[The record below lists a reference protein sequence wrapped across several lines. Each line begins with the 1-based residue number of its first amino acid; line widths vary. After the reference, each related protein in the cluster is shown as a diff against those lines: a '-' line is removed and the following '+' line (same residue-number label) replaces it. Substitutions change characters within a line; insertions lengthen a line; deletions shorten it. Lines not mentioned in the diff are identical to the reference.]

1 MKTTRWT
8 GLMVCFL
15 GLSIQ
20 ALSQASSSSY
30 LPEIKQELL
39 KEWPKNRTINLV
51 FHGHSVPAGYFK
63 TPLVNTLG
71 AYPYQVLKAIKEQ
84 YPLAVI
90 NIINTSI
97 GGENAE
103 KGAARFEQDVLSHH
117 PDVIFIDYVLNDRGL
132 GLERAKKAWEKMIQM
147 AQSKGIKVILLSAS
161 PDQRV
166 DILDTNSVLDQHG
179 QQVLELARLHQ
190 LGFVDSYS
198 LFRTQVKAGTPIGEL
213 MSQVNHPNEKGHAL
227 IAAEIVKY
235 FK

>member
-1 MKTTRWT
+1 MKISRWT

-15 GLSIQ
+15 GFSIQ
-20 ALSQASSSSY
+20 AMGQASSTYY
-30 LPEIKQELL
+30 LQEIKQELL
-39 KEWPKNRTINLV
+39 KEWPKNRSINLV

-63 TPLVNTLG
+63 TTVVNTLG
-71 AYPYQVLKAIKEQ
+71 AYPYQVLKSLKEQ

-103 KGAARFEQDVLSHH
+103 KGAERFEQEVLSHR
-117 PDVIFIDYVLNDRGL
+117 PDLIFIDYVLNDRGL

-166 DILDTNSVLDQHG
+166 DVLDTKSVLDLHG
-179 QQVLELARLHQ
+179 QQVQELARVHQ
-190 LGFVDSYS
+190 LGFVDSYER
-198 LFRTQVKAGTPIGEL
+198 FRAQVKAGTPISEW

-227 IAAEIVKY
+227 IAAEIMKY

>member
-1 MKTTRWT
+1 MKITRWT

-15 GLSIQ
+15 GFSIQ
-20 ALSQASSSSY
+20 AMGQASSSQY

-39 KEWPKNRTINLV
+39 KEWPKNRSINLV

-63 TPLVNTLG
+63 TPVVNTLG
-71 AYPYQVLKAIKEQ
+71 AYPFQVLKSLKEQ

-90 NIINTSI
+90 NVINTSV

-103 KGAARFEQDVLSHH
+103 KGAERFEQEVLTHR
-117 PDVIFIDYVLNDRGL
+117 PDLIFIDYVLNDRGL
-132 GLERAKKAWEKMIQM
+132 GLERAKVAWEKMIQM

-166 DILDTNSVLDQHG
+166 DILDTKSVLDQHG
-179 QQVLELARLHQ
+179 QQVQELARIHQ
-190 LGFVDSYS
+190 VGFVDSYE
-198 LFRTQVKAGTPIGEL
+198 LFRTQVKAGTPISEW

-227 IAAEIVKY
+227 IATEIMRY

>member
-1 MKTTRWT
+1 MKTTYWIS
-8 GLMVCFL
+8 LLFCLL
-15 GLSIQ
+15 GISIQ
-20 ALSQASSSSY
+20 ANSQALATDY
-30 LPEIKQELL
+30 LPEIKQELM
-39 KEWPKNRTINLV
+39 KEWPKNRLINLV

-63 TPLVNTLG
+63 TPIVNTLG
-71 AYPYQVLKAIKEQ
+71 AYPYQVLKLIKEQ
-84 YPLAVI
+84 YPLAVV

-103 KGAARFEQDVLSHH
+103 KGAARFEQDVLSHR

-132 GLERAKKAWEKMIQM
+132 GLERAKTAWEKMIRM

-166 DILDTNSVLDQHG
+166 DIMDTNSVLDQHG
-179 QQVLELARLHQ
+179 LQVKELAKAHQ
-190 LGFVDSYS
+190 LGFVDSYG
-198 LFRTQVKAGTPIGEL
+198 LFRAQVKAGTPISEL

-227 IAAEIVKY
+227 ISAELFQY